1 MARELGIDLNDV
13 RSTDPLGRVRPH
25 DVQAHAAAPKRSTS
39 CSKKVQLLLQLQKL
53 NSKNQ
58 LSA

>member
-25 DVQAHAAAPKRSTS
+25 DVQAHAAAPKAPAAPVA
-39 CSKKVQLLLQLQKL
+39 KQ

>member
-25 DVQAHAAAPKRSTS
+25 DVQAHRREHQKEAPVAPKSPAPAPVAKTEFE
-39 CSKKVQLLLQLQKL
+39 
-53 NSKNQ
+53 NQ

>member
-25 DVQAHAAAPKRSTS
+25 DVQAHAATKRSTS
-39 CSKKVQLLLQLQKL
+39 RPKSPAPAPVAKTEFE
-53 NSKNQ
+53 NQ

>member
-25 DVQAHAAAPKRSTS
+25 DVQAHAAAPKEAPAAPKSPAPAPVAKTEFE
-39 CSKKVQLLLQLQKL
+39 
-53 NSKNQ
+53 NQ

>member
-25 DVQAHAAAPKRSTS
+25 DVQAHAAAQ
-39 CSKKVQLLLQLQKL
+39 KKHQLLQRVQLLLQLQKR
-53 NSKNQ
+53 NSKT
-58 LSA
+58 S